1 MRMFNMCTI
10 MLLIFFAEQ
19 QQINKSE
26 LTELS
31 VLQQFYKD
39 LQNGILID
47 ELLPSLVTKR
57 VITIADKILIT
68 ESGKNT
74 NERCQFFLDQYIS
87 IPLSTGDPSA
97 FNKLLQ
103 LLDESSKYSVLVA
116 KIKQSLMVESLQDK
130 IFGMYIASLQSTQYV
145 HMYCVRKSNPFFA

>member
-1 MRMFNMCTI
+1 MECTHARHKFKSSSSVVVVQFNMYTI

-19 QQINKSE
+19 QQINKRE

-47 ELLPSLVTKR
+47 ELLPSLVTER
-57 VITIADKILIT
+57 VITINDKILIT
-68 ESGKNT
+68 ESGKST
-74 NERCQFFLDQYIS
+74 NERCQFFLDRYIS
-87 IPLSTGDPSA
+87 KPLSRSDPSA

-103 LLDESSKYSVLVA
+103 LMDGSSKYSVLVA

-130 IFGMYIASLQSTQYV
+130 IFGM
-145 HMYCVRKSNPFFA
+145 

>member
-1 MRMFNMCTI
+1 MFKVV
-10 MLLIFFAEQ
+10 LLIFFTEQ
-19 QQINKSE
+19 QQINKRE

-57 VITIADKILIT
+57 VITINDKILIT
-68 ESGKNT
+68 ESGKST
-74 NERCQFFLDQYIS
+74 NERCQFFLNQYIFK
-87 IPLSTGDPSA
+87 PLLTGDPST
-97 FNKLLQ
+97 FNKLLE
-103 LLDESSKYSVLVA
+103 LMDGSSKYSVLVA

-130 IFGMYIASLQSTQYV
+130 IIGM
-145 HMYCVRKSNPFFA
+145 

>member
-1 MRMFNMCTI
+1 MYNNV
-10 MLLIFFAEQ
+10 LYADNLFAEQ
-19 QQINKSE
+19 QQINKRE

-31 VLQQFYKD
+31 VLHQFYKD

-57 VITIADKILIT
+57 VITITDKVLIT
-68 ESGKNT
+68 ESGKST

-87 IPLSTGDPSA
+87 KPLSTGNPSA

-103 LLDESSKYSVLVA
+103 LMDESSKYTVLAA
-116 KIKQSLMVESLQDK
+116 KIKQSLMTESLQDK
-130 IFGMYIASLQSTQYV
+130 ISGTYVDSYMLRCQYITSYV
-145 HMYCVRKSNPFFA
+145 SKDTVIWVF